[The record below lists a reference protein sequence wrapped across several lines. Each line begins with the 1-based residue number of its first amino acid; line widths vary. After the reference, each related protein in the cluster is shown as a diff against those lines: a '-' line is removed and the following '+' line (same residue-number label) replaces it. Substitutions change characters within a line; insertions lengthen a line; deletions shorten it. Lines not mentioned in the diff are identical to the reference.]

1 MDFSCIA
8 PNLWVGVNPSEAAD
22 LEKLK
27 SRGIDAIL
35 SLQSPEDVNDP
46 GWEKS
51 AAEAAGMAFRNV
63 AVIDFDSVDLKE
75 QLPDCVK
82 ALDEMIREGREVYVH
97 CTAGIS
103 RSPTVVAAYLHWC
116 QDWPLQ
122 KAIECLKD
130 ARDCYPHDGAIRDAK
145 RT

>member
-1 MDFSCIA
+1 MDFSYIA
-8 PNLWVGVNPSEAAD
+8 PKLWVGVNPLEAAD

-35 SLQSPEDVNDP
+35 SLQSAEDVNDP

-51 AAEAAGMAFRNV
+51 AAQSAGMAFQNIP
-63 AVIDFDSVDLKE
+63 VIDFDTADLKE
-75 QLPDCVK
+75 QLPRCVK
-82 ALDEMIREGREVYVH
+82 MLDEMIRGGRTVYVH
-97 CTAGIS
+97 CTAGVS
-103 RSPTVVAAYLHWC
+103 RSPTVVAAYLHWR

-130 ARDCYPHDGAIRDAK
+130 ARDCYPHETAIREAR